1 MLLFSMATQGFKP
14 SNEIEKMEQ
23 KWYEFCYWAKNLNLQ
38 MKVADLRLFFKITG
52 AHGTVKLIKSRS

>member
-1 MLLFSMATQGFKP
+1 
-14 SNEIEKMEQ
+14 MELR
-23 KWYEFCYWAKNLNLQ
+23 KWNKRGMSFCYRAKDLNLQ